1 MISAGSH
8 DYTPSPRRKATG
20 RIARRRR
27 EGCGGSVTSKE
38 IIALTERYCAHNY
51 KPKEVVISEGE
62 GAVVRDP
69 EGREYYD
76 MLSAYSALN
85 FGHRHP
91 ELVAAAKEQ
100 LDKVTLTSRAFH
112 SELLGA
118 FAERLAAL
126 TGMQAVLPMNTGA
139 EAVETAIKT
148 ARRYAA
154 FVRGVPEGKQNIVCC
169 RGNFHGRTVT
179 VVSMSTDPTAR
190 AGYGPFTPGFRAV
203 EYGDARAIEEAI
215 DQNTAAVLLEPIQGE
230 AGVIVP
236 PDGYL
241 SAVREICSRK
251 GVLMLADEV
260 QTGFGRTG
268 DMFACMHEGVQ
279 PDIYILGKA
288 LGGGIMPVSAV
299 ASTRDILGVFEPG
312 SHGSTFGGNP
322 LACAV
327 GLKAMEI
334 AVRDDYPALAREK
347 GKFLQEAIR
356 SVPNPDIKEV
366 RGRGL
371 LIGVEFRSEAAPYV
385 ARLIGSGVLAKE
397 THETTVRFA
406 PPLNMPREQLED
418 AAERIRRALA

>member
-1 MISAGSH
+1 M
-8 DYTPSPRRKATG
+8 
-20 RIARRRR
+20 
-27 EGCGGSVTSKE
+27 TSKE

-51 KPKEVVISEGE
+51 KPKEVVISGGE

-179 VVSMSTDPTAR
+179 VVSMSTDPAAR

-236 PDGYL
+236 PEGYL

-347 GKFLQEAIR
+347 GKFLQQAIR
-356 SVPNPDIKEV
+356 SVPNPDIKEI

>member
-1 MISAGSH
+1 M
-8 DYTPSPRRKATG
+8 
-20 RIARRRR
+20 
-27 EGCGGSVTSKE
+27 TSKE

-51 KPKEVVISEGE
+51 KPKEVVISEGD

-230 AGVIVP
+230 AGIIVP

-406 PPLNMPREQLED
+406 PPLNMPSEQLED

>member
-1 MISAGSH
+1 M
-8 DYTPSPRRKATG
+8 
-20 RIARRRR
+20 
-27 EGCGGSVTSKE
+27 TSKE

-51 KPKEVVISEGE
+51 KPKEVVISEGD

-230 AGVIVP
+230 AGIIVP

-299 ASTRDILGVFEPG
+299 ASTREILGVFEPG

-406 PPLNMPREQLED
+406 PPLNMPSEQLED

>member
-1 MISAGSH
+1 M
-8 DYTPSPRRKATG
+8 
-20 RIARRRR
+20 
-27 EGCGGSVTSKE
+27 TSKE

-51 KPKEVVISEGE
+51 KPKEVVISGGE

-179 VVSMSTDPTAR
+179 VVSMSTDPAAR

-236 PDGYL
+236 PEGYL

-347 GKFLQEAIR
+347 GKFLQQAIR

-406 PPLNMPREQLED
+406 PPLNMPSEQLED

>member
-1 MISAGSH
+1 M
-8 DYTPSPRRKATG
+8 
-20 RIARRRR
+20 
-27 EGCGGSVTSKE
+27 TSKE

-51 KPKEVVISEGE
+51 KPKEVVISGGE

-236 PDGYL
+236 PEGYL

-299 ASTRDILGVFEPG
+299 ASTREILGVFEPG

-385 ARLIGSGVLAKE
+385 ARLIGNGVLAKE

-406 PPLNMPREQLED
+406 PPLNMPSEQLED

>member
-1 MISAGSH
+1 M
-8 DYTPSPRRKATG
+8 
-20 RIARRRR
+20 
-27 EGCGGSVTSKE
+27 TSKE

-51 KPKEVVISEGE
+51 KPKEVVISEGD

-91 ELVAAAKEQ
+91 ELVAATKEQ

-385 ARLIGSGVLAKE
+385 AQLIGSGVLAKE